1 MELCLKE
8 SLDVL
13 SFLEGIRLLGATI
26 HEKAL
31 ENVCVL
37 VLLNLCEVVKLLRDS
52 LK

>member
-1 MELCLKE
+1 MKE

-13 SFLEGIRLLGATI
+13 SFLEGIRLLGATTI

-52 LK
+52 FK